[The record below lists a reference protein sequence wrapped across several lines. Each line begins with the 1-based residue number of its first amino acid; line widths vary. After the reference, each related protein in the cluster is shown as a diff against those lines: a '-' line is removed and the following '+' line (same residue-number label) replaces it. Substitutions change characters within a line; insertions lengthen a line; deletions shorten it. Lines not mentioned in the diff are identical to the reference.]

1 MTAFPY
7 YTASADLTDLDS
19 ARWTRHTGHMMSSG
33 VHEAAGQ
40 PIGVFDSG
48 VGGLSVLIELRR
60 LLPTEDFVYFAD
72 SGHCPYGARPATEI
86 QALSE
91 QAGDFL
97 RTQGAKALVVACNT
111 ASAAGL
117 DPLRARHEPEVPV
130 IGLVPAVKP
139 AVALTRSGMIGVLA
153 TPGTLRGALLR
164 DVIAQWATPAGVRV
178 VCDPG
183 VGLVEAVEADQRDA
197 PATHAILRGALGP
210 MQAAGVDV
218 VVLGCTHYPFLRP
231 QIAALAG
238 LPLQT
243 VDSGQGVARQT
254 ARRLAEAGRLH
265 PGSAPGNVRFYTSGD
280 PLAVGAV
287 MGHLLG
293 VEVRCESWQ

>member
-1 MTAFPY
+1 MTSVGA
-7 YTASADLTDLDS
+7 AETD
-19 ARWTRHTGHMMSSG
+19 RR
-33 VHEAAGQ
+33 

-60 LLPTEDFVYFAD
+60 LLPAEDLVYFAD
-72 SGHCPYGARPATEI
+72 SGHCPYGLRPAAEI
-86 QALSE
+86 QALSV
-91 QAGDFL
+91 QAGEFL
-97 RTQGAKALVVACNT
+97 RAQGAKALVVACNT

-139 AVALTRSGMIGVLA
+139 AVALTRSGVIGVLA

-164 DVIAQWATPAGVRV
+164 DVIAQWATPVGVRV

-183 VGLVEAVEADQRDA
+183 TGLVAAVEADQRDA
-197 PATHAILRGALGP
+197 PATHAILRAALGL

-218 VVLGCTHYPFLRP
+218 VVLGCTHYPFLRLR
-231 QIAALAG
+231 IAAMAG
-238 LPLQT
+238 PGVQT
-243 VDSGQGVARQT
+243 VDSGQGVACHT
-254 ARRLAEAGRLH
+254 ARRLAEAGRLQ
-265 PGSAPGNVRFYTSGD
+265 PGAAPGRVRFYTSGD
-280 PLAVGAV
+280 PAAVGAV

-293 VEVRCESWQ
+293 EAVRCESWQ

>member
-1 MTAFPY
+1 MT
-7 YTASADLTDLDS
+7 SAV
-19 ARWTRHTGHMMSSG
+19 AP
-33 VHEAAGQ
+33 EADRQ

-60 LLPTEDFVYFAD
+60 LLPAEDLVYFAD
-72 SGHCPYGARPATEI
+72 SGNCPYGPRPATEI

-97 RTQGAKALVVACNT
+97 RAEGAKAIVVACNT

-117 DPLRARHEPEVPV
+117 DPLRARHEPQVPV

-139 AVALTRSGMIGVLA
+139 AVALTRSGVIGVLA
-153 TPGTLRGALLR
+153 TPGTLRGTLLR
-164 DVIAQWATPAGVRV
+164 DVIAQWATPVGVQV

-183 VGLVEAVEADQRDA
+183 AGLVEAVEANRRDA
-197 PATHAILRGALGP
+197 PATHAILRAALEP

-231 QIAALAG
+231 QIAAVAG
-238 LPLQT
+238 AGLQT

-254 ARRLAEAGRLH
+254 ARRLTEAGRLH
-265 PGSAPGNVRFYTSGD
+265 PGSAPGSVRFYTSGD
-280 PLAVGAV
+280 PLAVGPV
-287 MGHLLG
+287 MGHLLNA
-293 VEVRCESWQ
+293 EVRCESWQ